1 MGKDA
6 ASGPRPSLLPE
17 VLPVFSAAPL
27 SEPRLP
33 ISMASVILSAARTPV
48 GSFGGA
54 LASVP
59 APELGATAIRAALE
73 RAKVGPDQV
82 DEVLMGCVVTAGV
95 GQAPARQASLGAGI
109 PDSVPTMTVNKV
121 CGSGMK
127 TVLLADQSIRAGDN
141 RVVVAGGME
150 NMSRAPFLLD
160 KARYGYG
167 YGNAELIDALFH
179 DGLRDAY
186 DGSAM
191 GAAADLCAES
201 CNVPRERQDE
211 FAVLSYQRA
220 QQSVNEGVFDAE
232 VAPVTVKGRKGDT
245 VVEKDEE
252 PFRTNFDKIPQ
263 LRAVFSKEGTVTAA
277 NASTINDG
285 AAALVVADEAWAKEN
300 GLTPMARI
308 VATAQHAKKPVEFTT
323 APVQAIEKVLDKAG
337 LTLDDIDLFEVNEA
351 FAVVSLV
358 AQDALGIPTEK
369 LNVNGGSVAIGHPI
383 GASGARILT
392 TLLHAMEQRG
402 ARRGLAAICIGGG
415 EATAILVERDA

>member
-1 MGKDA
+1 
-6 ASGPRPSLLPE
+6 
-17 VLPVFSAAPL
+17 
-27 SEPRLP
+27 
-33 ISMASVILSAARTPV
+33 MASVILSAARTPV

-59 APELGATAIRAALE
+59 APELGSTAIKSALE
-73 RAKVGPDQV
+73 RASVQPDQV

-127 TVLLADQSIRAGDN
+127 TVLLADQAVRAGDA

-191 GAAADLCAES
+191 GVAADLCAET

-211 FAVLSYQRA
+211 FSVLSYQRA
-220 QQSVNEGVFDAE
+220 QKSVEEGVFDAE

-285 AAALVVADEAWAKEN
+285 AAALVVADETWASEN

-308 VATAQHAKKPVEFTT
+308 VATAQHAQKPVEFTT
-323 APVQAIEKVLDKAG
+323 APIGAINKVLDKAG
-337 LTLDDIDLFEVNEA
+337 LSLDDIDLFEINEA
-351 FAVVSLV
+351 FAVVSLA

-392 TLLHAMEQRG
+392 TLLHAMEQRN
-402 ARRGLAAICIGGG
+402 AKRGLAAICIGGG
-415 EATAILVERDA
+415 EATAIIVERDA